1 MAMKAGKWMAGRWSR
16 EFWIGSTLLLLYA
29 VVLAGS
35 DPEWATWAGAMA
47 AGVLVIEPPPP
58 MPFSPS
64 GLFADAGT
72 LAALGVIAFAALPMF
87 AGGERAR
94 PAGGSAG
101 AQPPVR
107 PFTETGGANR

>member
-35 DPEWATWAGAMA
+35 DPEWATWAGAMS
-47 AGVLVIEPPPP
+47 AGVLVLETPPP
-58 MPFSPS
+58 MPLAPS
-64 GLFADAGT
+64 ELFAGAGG
-72 LAALGVIAFAALPMF
+72 LAALGVIAFAALPMV

-94 PAGGSAG
+94 PSGGSAG
-101 AQPPVR
+101 AHPPVR